1 MSEYERLKAKQ
12 RSERGSWH
20 PNLGVRVH
28 RALSWLQRA
37 EKCMDDDGRFVFL
50 WVSFNAAYAQELH
63 QLPHTGQR
71 QQFNEFLEKLVELDR
86 NRLLYQLIWQEF
98 SNSIRVLL
106 QNRYVFG
113 PFWDYQ
119 QGLVGEEDWQSS
131 FANANATANRALGN
145 GNTGKVLGVVL
156 SRLYVLRNQIVHG
169 GATWNSGV
177 NREQVRDGTAFMLK
191 LVPAIIELMMDSP
204 NTLWGDPAFPVV
216 E

>member
-12 RSERGSWH
+12 RAERESWH
-20 PNLGVRVH
+20 LNLGLRVH

-37 EKCMDDDGRFVFL
+37 EKCTDEDGRFVFL

-63 QLPHTGQR
+63 RLPKTTEQKE
-71 QQFNEFLEKLVELDR
+71 FNKFLGKLVGLDG

-119 QGLVGEEDWQSS
+119 QGLVSEEDWQTS
-131 FANANATANRALGN
+131 FAKANATANRALGS

-156 SRLYVLRNQIVHG
+156 SRMYVLRNQLVHG
-169 GATWNSGV
+169 GATWDSAV
-177 NREQVRDGTAFMLK
+177 NREQVRDGTAFMQK
-191 LVPAIIELMMDSP
+191 LMPIIIELMMDNP